1 MRKIAAAGVALVL
14 AGGGGLANAADC
26 TVRSVHDGD
35 TLTAMCA
42 GVAVKVRLVEI
53 DAPERTQPY
62 ARRSANHLKAVC
74 AGKPARLENPHPDKY
89 GRTLARV
96 YCAGVD
102 VSADQVRRGYAWAFD
117 KYLTD
122 PAIKRLEGE
131 AQAAGR
137 GLWAGRDPVPPW
149 EFRHPGGR

>member
-1 MRKIAAAGVALVL
+1 MRRIGVVVLALHAGLAAGS
-14 AGGGGLANAADC
+14 DC

-35 TLTAMCA
+35 TLTAVCA
-42 GVAVKVRLVEI
+42 GQVLRVRLVEI

-74 AGKPARLENPHPDKY
+74 VGRPARLDTPRLDKY

-96 YCAGVD
+96 YCGSVD
-102 VSADQVRRGYAWAFD
+102 ASADQVRRGYAWAFD

-122 PAIKRLEGE
+122 PEIKRIEGE
-131 AQAAGR
+131 ARAAGR
-137 GLWAGRDPVPPW
+137 GLWAGRDPMPPW
-149 EFRHPGGR
+149 EFRHRGGK

>member
-1 MRKIAAAGVALVL
+1 MRKIAAVGVVLVL
-14 AGGGGLANAADC
+14 AAWGGHVFASEC

-53 DAPERTQPY
+53 DAPERAQPY
-62 ARRSANHLKAVC
+62 ARRSANHVKAVC
-74 AGKPARLENPHPDKY
+74 VGKPARLESPRPDKY

-122 PAIKRLEGE
+122 PEIKRLES
-131 AQAAGR
+131 QARADGR

>member
-1 MRKIAAAGVALVL
+1 MKNIRKSVASLVLCVAFGVAH
-14 AGGGGLANAADC
+14 AAEC
-26 TVRSVHDGD
+26 RVRSVHDGD

-42 GVAVKVRLVEI
+42 GLAIKVRLVEI

-74 AGKPARLENPHPDKY
+74 VGKLVRLDNPRLDRY

-122 PAIKRLEGE
+122 PEIKRLEAE
-131 AQAAGR
+131 ARAAGR
-137 GLWAGRDPVPPW
+137 GLWAGRDPMPPW
-149 EFRHPGGR
+149 EFRRGGQ